1 MRKALWLGLLG
12 LGTLSLLFAAFLWVN
27 INADLSS
34 VYFEGEAR
42 AQVDHVRFEV
52 NALVGAIIIGAMAC
66 IAAFGMREKHGR
78 DT

>member
-1 MRKALWLGLLG
+1 MRKMFWLGLLG
-12 LGTLSLLFAAFLWVN
+12 LGTLSLLFAAFLWVT

-42 AQVDHVRFEV
+42 AQIDHVRFEV

-66 IAAFGMREKHGR
+66 IAAFGMRENHGR
-78 DT
+78 HT

>member
-12 LGTLSLLFAAFLWVN
+12 LGTLSLLFAAFLWVS

-52 NALVGAIIIGAMAC
+52 NALVRAIIVAAMAC
-66 IAAFGMREKHGR
+66 IAALGMREKHGR